1 MPRNNAL
8 SKRTSDKPVEQL
20 IFIDD
25 LEVWIRRKRVK
36 NLSIYVKSPS
46 ARIEVSAPLRMS
58 DARIRQFVS
67 QKASWIR
74 RKQEEILVSP
84 HSKAEEAGDE
94 EKKLWR
100 DVVSSFT
107 PALIEKWEP
116 VMGVKAGEI
125 AYRNMRS
132 RWGSCKPSTGRICI
146 NTRLAL
152 YAPECL
158 EYVVVHELC
167 HLLERGHGPRFY
179 ELMDSFLPDWKERR
193 AKLR

>member
-8 SKRTSDKPVEQL
+8 SKRTSGKPVEQL

-25 LEVWIRRKRVK
+25 LEVWIRRTRVK

-74 RKQEEILVSP
+74 RKQEEILASP

>member
-8 SKRTSDKPVEQL
+8 SKRTSGKPVEQL

-74 RKQEEILVSP
+74 RKQEEILASP

-152 YAPECL
+152 YPPECL

-179 ELMDSFLPDWKERR
+179 ALMDRFLPDWKQRR
-193 AKLR
+193 AKLQ

>member
-8 SKRTSDKPVEQL
+8 SKRTSGKPVEQL

-74 RKQEEILVSP
+74 RKQEEILASP

-146 NTRLAL
+146 HTRLAL

-158 EYVVVHELC
+158 DYVVVHELC

>member
-8 SKRTSDKPVEQL
+8 SKRTSGKPVEQL

-74 RKQEEILVSP
+74 RKQEEILASP

-146 NTRLAL
+146 NTRLGVSNTWLSMSFAIFL
-152 YAPECL
+152 SA
-158 EYVVVHELC
+158 V
-167 HLLERGHGPRFY
+167 
-179 ELMDSFLPDWKERR
+179 MDQDSMSLWTHFFPIGRNAEPN
-193 AKLR
+193 